1 MSSPDEPESPPERQ
15 APEGSV
21 CRAHPEIPAVATCPR
36 CGNHACMVCWHPS
49 VDRCDTCL
57 KRDPS
62 EAAPPLPWEQPTLSF
77 PARLLGTIAT
87 ALSPVKSAPAFGRD
101 ELQPA
106 LSFWLLT
113 FVPLSLLSGVIP
125 YTKTMEF
132 SGPFV
137 IKLQGTP
144 LPDQAAIVM
153 DVLQASLIGFALCL
167 LQWVVFAAPYVSL
180 ARAYSDPRRRN
191 VPLRTMLYRG
201 FLIPAQQVIFMLL
214 AWAFVARGAP
224 EAQVAFLM
232 LLSLVP
238 LVLLLW
244 TMWSAARLGAGV
256 GPLMSFVVVVVPV
269 TLWQYAQP
277 ALAKLLTHLKIV

>member
-1 MSSPDEPESPPERQ
+1 M
-15 APEGSV
+15 
-21 CRAHPEIPAVATCPR
+21 CRVHSDLPAVATCPR
-36 CGNHACMVCWHPS
+36 CGNHACMMCWHAS

-62 EAAPPLPWEQPTLSF
+62 EAAPPLPWEQPGLGF
-77 PARLLGTIAT
+77 AARLLGTIGT
-87 ALSPVKSAPAFGRD
+87 AFSPVKSAPAFGRD
-101 ELQPA
+101 ELVPA
-106 LSFWLLT
+106 LTFALIT
-113 FVPLSLLSGVIP
+113 FVPLSLIAGVIP

-144 LPDQAAIVM
+144 LPDQAAIVL
-153 DVLQASLIGFALCL
+153 DVLRASVIGFALCL
-167 LQWVVFAAPYVSL
+167 LQWAVFAAPYVSL
-180 ARAYSDPRRRN
+180 ARAYGDPRRRN

-201 FLIPAQQVIFMLL
+201 FLIPAQQVIFFLL

-232 LLSLVP
+232 LVSLVL

-244 TMWSAARLGAGV
+244 TMWSAARLGVAL
-256 GPLMSFVVVVVPV
+256 GPLMSFLVVAVPI
-269 TLWQYAQP
+269 TLWQYMQP
-277 ALAKLLTHLKIV
+277 ALLKLLTYLKIV